1 MYWKQNKDYLSESY
15 LAEKIPPPFRRP
27 DFDSKPGPAKKPWWK
42 RLFGDGRPVRRT
54 PQITTASDNDRLFEL
69 FRQLMRETN
78 RTARRTR
85 SLAYEWYLVLR
96 ELTSSNSQSWQR
108 FLRGFE
114 QTNWQFQNLP
124 DEVLGFINNVNDY
137 FANLRSA
144 LSQFANGE
152 ISYASLHE
160 QIDEIIELF
169 EELRGDRYF
178 DSNQMANGY
187 NVPIWMR
194 DVDPEVY
201 EYISQLYVL
210 LRELKRIDQRNLSR

>member
-1 MYWKQNKDYLSESY
+1 MYWKQNKDYLNESY

-27 DFDSKPGPAKKPWWK
+27 DFNPKPGPSRKPWWK
-42 RLFGDGRPVRRT
+42 RLFGDSKPVRRT
-54 PQITTASDNDRLFEL
+54 PKITTTTDNDRLFEL

-114 QTNWQFQNLP
+114 GTNWQFQNLP

-137 FANLRSA
+137 FANLRAA
-144 LSQFANGE
+144 LSQFSNGE
-152 ISYASLHE
+152 ISYASLQE
-160 QIDEIIELF
+160 QIDEVIKLF
-169 EELRGDRYF
+169 EELRGGRYF
-178 DSNQMANGY
+178 DSNQMASGY

>member
-1 MYWKQNKDYLSESY
+1 MYWKKNKDYLNESY
-15 LAEKIPPPFRRP
+15 LAEKIPPPPRNP
-27 DFDSKPGPAKKPWWK
+27 NFDPTPNPSRKPWWK
-42 RLFGDGRPVRRT
+42 RLFGDGRPVRNT
-54 PQITTASDNDRLFEL
+54 PTTTTTTDNDRLFEL

-124 DEVLGFINNVNDY
+124 DEVLFFINNVNDY
-137 FANLRSA
+137 FANLRAA

-152 ISYASLHE
+152 ISYASLQE
-160 QIDEIIELF
+160 QIDAVIKLF
-169 EELRGDRYF
+169 EELRGGRYF
-178 DSNQMANGY
+178 DSNQMSGGY

-210 LRELKRIDQRNLSR
+210 LRELERIDERNLSR

>member
-1 MYWKQNKDYLSESY
+1 MYWKQNKDFLSENY
-15 LAEKIPPPFRRP
+15 LNERTPPIRP
-27 DFDSKPGPAKKPWWK
+27 DFNPKPGPSRKPWWK
-42 RLFGDGRPVRRT
+42 RLFGGSKPVRRT
-54 PQITTASDNDRLFEL
+54 PKITTTTDNDRLFEL

-85 SLAYEWYLVLR
+85 SLSYEWYLVLR

-114 QTNWQFQNLP
+114 GTNWQFQNLP
-124 DEVLGFINNVNDY
+124 DEVLGFINNVDDY
-137 FANLRSA
+137 FANLRTA
-144 LSQFANGE
+144 LSQFSNGE
-152 ISYASLHE
+152 ISYASLQE
-160 QIDEIIELF
+160 QIDVVIKLF
-169 EELRGDRYF
+169 EDLRGGRYF
-178 DSNQMANGY
+178 DSNQMASGY

-210 LRELKRIDQRNLSR
+210 LRELKRIDERNLSR